1 MSAKSDPREEP
12 AGAEYFYRR
21 SLNARETLPA
31 IAAGVTTGAVAF
43 YLVRLFL
50 QRTPL
55 VPRDGAV
62 VKRRPRSA
70 RTPGG

>member
-1 MSAKSDPREEP
+1 MPAKSDPREEP

-31 IAAGVTTGAVAF
+31 IAAGAVIGAVAF
-43 YLVRLFL
+43 YLVKLVL

-62 VKRRPRSA
+62 VKRRPHPA
-70 RTPGG
+70 RTLGG